1 MGLFDSAET
10 HDARRWSAPIAR
22 LRAWR
27 GYRRMPALFV
37 VLGLALLGYVAFAYA
52 SMYTSQKQLQRAWQQ
67 QQSATPQAAGT
78 AQPVDD
84 GLTRLS
90 IPKINLDAVV
100 VEGTAYKQLAIAPGH
115 LKETPAPGDEGNS
128 VISAH
133 RDTFFR
139 HIYELQ
145 KGDTVQVRRN
155 GKVFTYEVTGKKIV
169 GPDDVSVLHKTTD
182 PQLTLLT
189 CYPTYYIGPAPE
201 RLAVFSKLVSQ
212 QPAGGATGTQALSA
226 AASH

>member
-1 MGLFDSAET
+1 MLDP
-10 HDARRWSAPIAR
+10 HR
-22 LRAWR
+22 LRGSLNQLRASVGLR
-27 GYRRMPALFV
+27 TLPLVFILV
-37 VLGLALLGYVAFAYA
+37 GLALLGYVAYEYG
-52 SMYTSQKQLQRAWQQ
+52 SMYTGQKHLQSAWQQ
-67 QQSATPQAAGT
+67 QQTAAPHSANA

-84 GLTRLS
+84 GLARLS

-115 LKETPAPGDEGNS
+115 LRDTPAPGDDGNS

-145 KGDTVQVRRN
+145 KGDTIRVQRL
-155 GKVFTYEVTGKKIV
+155 GKVFIYEVTGKKIV
-169 GPDDVSVLHKTTD
+169 KPDDVSVLHKSTD
-182 PQLTLLT
+182 PELTLLT

-201 RLAVFSKLVSQ
+201 RLAVFSKLMSQ
-212 QPAGGATGTQALSA
+212 QPAGGAKGAQAVSIA
-226 AASH
+226 TSH